1 MIVLANPKEDVGP
14 EDYERRV
21 VESYAPTASALP
33 SVVLYLPPHVRHAL
47 FPAGHERDPEEPHLE
62 ILYRRICLEP
72 DRGYANGRHTVASN
86 ITREEL
92 KAKMDRGD
100 DFVLVE
106 ALSRAHYESSHL
118 PGAINL
124 PYEFVDEAE
133 EVLPDK
139 DKQIVVYCMNPGCS
153 ASAEEA
159 RELEEMGYTQV
170 LHYAAGKQD
179 WIRAGLPVEGKYQP
193 ERVRK

>member
-1 MIVLANPKEDVGP
+1 
-14 EDYERRV
+14 
-21 VESYAPTASALP
+21 
-33 SVVLYLPPHVRHAL
+33 
-47 FPAGHERDPEEPHLE
+47 
-62 ILYRRICLEP
+62 
-72 DRGYANGRHTVASN
+72 VAAE

-100 DFVLVE
+100 DFLLVE

-139 DKQIVVYCMNPGCS
+139 GAEIVVYCMNPACS

-159 RELEEMGYTQV
+159 RELEEMGYSKV

-179 WIRAGLPVEGKYQP
+179 WIRAGLPVEGKHRAGRAQG
-193 ERVRK
+193 

>member
-1 MIVLANPKEDVGP
+1 MA
-14 EDYERRV
+14 
-21 VESYAPTASALP
+21 A
-33 SVVLYLPPHVRHAL
+33 
-47 FPAGHERDPEEPHLE
+47 
-62 ILYRRICLEP
+62 
-72 DRGYANGRHTVASN
+72 N
-86 ITREEL
+86 ITRERL

-106 ALSRAHYESSHL
+106 ALSKKHYESSHL

-133 EVLPDK
+133 TVLPDK
-139 DKQIVVYCMNPGCS
+139 NAEIVVYCMNPDCV

-159 RELEEMGYTQV
+159 RELEEMGYAKV

-179 WIRAGLPVEGKYQP
+179 WIRAGLPIEGRRAP
-193 ERVRK
+193 GRSPA